1 MYKKS
6 FIFCES
12 VKHVKQNKNHKF
24 GLNNTSL
31 PLKITCKIEADSMPT
46 DKKPLK
52 NNNYILIPHSSF

>member
-1 MYKKS
+1 MYKNS

-12 VKHVKQNKNHKF
+12 VKHVKKKKNHKF

-52 NNNYILIPHSSF
+52 KHSKITG